1 LKFIRFFFLF
11 VTVLIVSVIA
21 FASKRS
27 YVKTKS
33 TADTLIKLDSVKDR
47 RLLRRSQR
55 QVPKK
60 TLRADTAKN
69 SNLTDTTK
77 KKPAGLTAEVKAVAD
92 DSTYT
97 DNENKITYLFGNARV
112 TYEDFSLDADY
123 IRIDEKKHLIFA
135 SGLVNP
141 KTRRYSNRPIAKN
154 KDDKP
159 LTADSILYDYK
170 TKRALSYNTS
180 TEQEGNFITGGEA
193 KKLNETEV
201 AYHNILFSTCSLPFP
216 DTHFGIVITKGI
228 GEKNR
233 IISGP
238 AYLEIAGVPLPLA
251 VPFGFFPKPNTRSSG
266 VILPSFG
273 EDSRLGFF
281 LRGFGYYKAFSDY
294 LDLTT
299 LGSYFSKG
307 SYEIG
312 TTARYLKRYSYQG
325 SLALNFGS
333 HNYGVSGDSYVKD
346 FSIQWTHSQDANAHP
361 GSTFSASVNAATSS
375 FYANNPATTNYNVGQ
390 LTQNNLSSSIA
401 YSRTWA
407 GTPFNLTTNIR
418 HQQDISRKTV
428 TLELPSFN
436 FNMTSI
442 SPFDSK
448 NRVGEQKWYQRLTV
462 SYTLQGTNK
471 INDIP
476 ESQLFK
482 SATLSKRLQNGFQ
495 HNIPIGLSLNILKY
509 FQFNTSANYTERW
522 YFQSIR
528 KSFARGSIAGSQQLV
543 TDTVPG
549 FTRAGEYQL
558 NGGFSTKVY
567 NTIAFKGGG
576 NLRAIRHVMT
586 PSVSFNYRP
595 DFGDPSY
602 GYYRRAVSSAI
613 VPYPATTAQYSIFD
627 SAVFGGPSA
636 GRFAGISFS
645 VDNTIEAKMRAKSSD
660 TSGADR
666 KVAILQ
672 GLSFASAYNFA
683 VDSFRLSPIG
693 INAHTSIFNQ
703 KVTVNL
709 NGTLDP
715 YVNVLRDSIKN
726 GAVERYAR
734 RLNRYTFQDGRL
746 PMLSNLSF
754 AASFSLNSLTS
765 KKIPAN
771 NTLQN
776 MTTNQADRLA
786 MIDSD
791 PSRYVDFN
799 VPYNVSVNFSFTYNN
814 TVIEKQTA
822 STVSASGDV
831 NVTPKWKV
839 QYTTNYDF
847 KAAKLGITQFS
858 IYRDLHCWDLSFR
871 WTPFGVYKSFSV
883 DLRVK
888 ASILQD
894 LKLSK
899 RKEYYNN

>member
-1 LKFIRFFFLF
+1 MKPLS
-11 VTVLIVSVIA
+11 TV
-21 FASKRS
+21 
-27 YVKTKS
+27 
-33 TADTLIKLDSVKDR
+33 DTIIKLDSVKDR
-47 RLLRRSQR
+47 KLLRRSQR
-55 QVPKK
+55 SAASKK
-60 TLRADTAKN
+60 AAAADTIKKSARI
-69 SNLTDTTK
+69 DTTK
-77 KKPAGLTAEVKAVAD
+77 KNKGGLTSEVNARSD
-92 DSTYT
+92 DSSYN
-97 DNENKITYLFGNARV
+97 DAINKVEYYFGNARV

-123 IRIDEKKHLIFA
+123 IRIDQKNHLIFA
-135 SGLVNP
+135 SGRRDP
-141 KTRRYSNRPIAKN
+141 KTHRYTNRPIAKN
-154 KDDKP
+154 GDEAP

-238 AYLEIAGVPLPLA
+238 AYLEIAGVPLPIA
-251 VPFGFFPKPNTRSSG
+251 IPFGFFPKPDSRSSG

-273 EDSRLGFF
+273 EDNRLGFF
-281 LRGFGYYKAFSDY
+281 LRNLGYYKAFSDY

-299 LGSYFSKG
+299 MATLYSKG
-307 SYEIG
+307 SFEIG
-312 TTARYLKRYSYQG
+312 TTARYLKRYTYQG

-333 HNYGVSGDSYVKD
+333 HNYGVSGDPYTKD
-346 FSIQWTHSQDANAHP
+346 FNIQWSHSQDANANP

-375 FYANNPATTNYNVGQ
+375 YYANNVGTTNYNLQQ
-390 LTQNNLSSSIA
+390 LTQNNLRSSIS

-407 GTPFNLTTNIR
+407 GTPFNFTTNLS
-418 HQQDISRKTV
+418 HSQDLSRKTV

-436 FNMTSI
+436 FNMTSL

-448 NRVGEQKWYQRLTV
+448 DRIGEQKWYQRITV

-471 INDIP
+471 LNDVP

-482 SATLSKRLQNGFQ
+482 STTLSKRLQNGFQ
-495 HNIPIGLSLNILKY
+495 HNIPIGLNLNVFKY
-509 FQFNTSANYTERW
+509 FQFNTSANYSERW

-528 KSFARGSIAGSQQLV
+528 KRYPRGAIGSSE
-543 TDTVPG
+543 TPIIDTVAG
-549 FTRAGEYQL
+549 FTRAGEYSL
-558 NGGFSTKVY
+558 NGGLSTKVY
-567 NTIAFKGGG
+567 SQVNFKGGS
-576 NLRAIRHVMT
+576 LKAIRHVMT
-586 PSVSFNYRP
+586 PSISFNYRP

-602 GYYRRAVSSAI
+602 GYYRRAVSDAT
-613 VPYPATTAQYSIFD
+613 VPYPSSSTLYSIFE
-627 SAVFGGPSA
+627 SSVYGGPSA
-636 GRFAGISFS
+636 GKFAGLSFS
-645 VDNTIEAKMRAKSSD
+645 VDNTIEAKMKARSSD

-666 KVAILQ
+666 KVSLLQ
-672 GLSFASAYNFA
+672 GLSFSSAYNFA
-683 VDSFRLSPIG
+683 VDSFRLSPISF
-693 INAHTSIFNQ
+693 NAHTSIFNQ
-703 KVTVNL
+703 KVSLSL

-715 YVNVLRDSIKN
+715 YVNELRDSISN
-726 GAVERYAR
+726 NTIVRYAR
-734 RLNRYTFQDGRL
+734 RVDRYTV
-746 PMLSNLSF
+746 PTLSNMSF
-754 AASFSLNSLTS
+754 SMSFSLNSQTN
-765 KKIPAN
+765 KKQPAAG
-771 NTLQN
+771 TLQN
-776 MTTNQADRLA
+776 MTVSQAERLA
-786 MIDSD
+786 LIDND

-799 VPYNVSVNFSFTYNN
+799 VPYNLSVNFNFNYSNSIVTK
-814 TVIEKQTA
+814 TTS

-839 QYTTNYDF
+839 QYTTNYDV

-858 IYRDLHCWDLSFR
+858 IYRDLHCWDMSFR
-871 WTPFGVYKSFSV
+871 WTPFGIYKSFSV

-899 RKEYYNN
+899 RKDYYNN

>member
-1 LKFIRFFFLF
+1 MI
-11 VTVLIVSVIA
+11 LIVSAIA
-21 FASKRS
+21 FANKRS
-27 YVKTKS
+27 YAKTIS
-33 TADTLIKLDSVKDR
+33 TADTLIKLDTVKDK

-60 TLRADTAKN
+60 AAPADTAKKKT
-69 SNLTDTTK
+69 LTDTTK

-97 DNENKITYLFGNARV
+97 DNEKKVTYLFGNARV
-112 TYEDFSLDADY
+112 TYEDFSLDADF
-123 IRIDEKKHLIFA
+123 IRIDEKNHLIFA
-135 SGLVNP
+135 SGLINP
-141 KTRRYSNRPIAKN
+141 KTRRYTNRPIAKN

-193 KKLNETEV
+193 KKLNETEI

-238 AYLEIAGVPLPLA
+238 AYLEIAGVPLPIA
-251 VPFGFFPKPNTRSSG
+251 VPFGFFPKPNTRASG

-299 LGSYFSKG
+299 LATYFSKG
-307 SYEIG
+307 SFEIG
-312 TTARYLKRYSYQG
+312 TTARYLKRYTYQG

-333 HNYGVSGDSYVKD
+333 HNYGVSGDPYQKD
-346 FSIQWTHSQDANAHP
+346 FNIQWSHSQDANAHP

-375 FYANNPATTNYNVGQ
+375 FYANNPATTNYNLQQ
-390 LTQNNLSSSIA
+390 LTQNNLRSSIS
-401 YSRTWA
+401 YGKTWA
-407 GTPFNLTTNIR
+407 GTPFSFRANID
-418 HQQDISRKTV
+418 HSQEISRKTV
-428 TLELPSFN
+428 TLNLPTIN
-436 FNMTSI
+436 FNMTSL
-442 SPFDSK
+442 SPFDSRD
-448 NRVGEQKWYQRLTV
+448 RVGEQKWYQKITV
-462 SYTLQGTNK
+462 AYTLDATNK
-471 INDIP
+471 INDVP

-495 HNIPIGLSLNILKY
+495 HSIPIGLSLNVFKY

-522 YFQSIR
+522 YFQTIR

-543 TDTVPG
+543 IDTVPG
-549 FTRAGEYQL
+549 FARAGDYQL
-558 NGGFSTKVY
+558 NGGVSTKVY

-586 PSVSFNYRP
+586 PQISFNYRP

-613 VPYPATTAQYSIFD
+613 VPYPATTTQYSIFEN
-627 SAVFGGPSA
+627 AVYQSPQA

-645 VDNTIEAKMRAKSSD
+645 LDNTIEAKMRAKSSD

-672 GLSFASAYNFA
+672 GLSFSSAYNFVA
-683 VDSFRLSPIG
+683 DSFRLAPINM
-693 INAHTSIFNQ
+693 NAHTTIFNQ
-703 KVTVNL
+703 KVSVNL
-709 NGTLDP
+709 SGVLDP
-715 YVNVLRDSIKN
+715 YVNVLRDSISN
-726 GAVERYAR
+726 GTVVRYAR
-734 RLNRYTFQDGRL
+734 RLDRYTFQEGRL

-765 KKIPAN
+765 KKIPTN
-771 NTLQN
+771 NTVQN

-814 TVIEKQTA
+814 TVIQKQTF

-831 NVTPKWKV
+831 NLSPKWKV

-858 IYRDLHCWDLSFR
+858 IYRDLHCWDLSFQ

-899 RKEYYNN
+899 RKDYYNN